1 VCAAV
6 STCAHACAAL
16 ALQTGFV
23 RDQLADQPAQTWRPW
38 SIWLPC
44 TLAFTASGL
53 LIVADALAMVMG
65 SWDTP
70 APGLRWIKAAIIG
83 HCALVAASVVV
94 LGAGIRRPGWRPAA
108 AVSAWMIIPAG
119 VASFLLAGRLASG
132 S

>member
-1 VCAAV
+1 M
-6 STCAHACAAL
+6 
-16 ALQTGFV
+16 
-23 RDQLADQPAQTWRPW
+23 RDQVAARPGHTWRPW
-38 SIWLPC
+38 TIWLPC

-53 LIVADALAMVMG
+53 LIVADWFAMVMG

-83 HCALVAASVVV
+83 HCALAAASVVV
-94 LGAGIRRPGWRPAA
+94 LGAGMRRPGWRRAA
-108 AVSAWMIIPAG
+108 AITAWMIIPAG